1 MSGGLWA
8 NTMRILHVAAEIYP
22 LVKTGGLADV
32 VAALPAALVKRG
44 LDVRILLPGLPGILS
59 GMTELEPLIRIG
71 PAFGA
76 AVVTLRC
83 GRLPGSGLLAYVV
96 DAPFLYHRQG
106 SAYVGPDG
114 RDWSDN
120 HRRFGLLGWIAA
132 HLAAGELDPDWCPDV
147 IHAHDWHAGLA
158 PLYIAQNPWL
168 KTATVLTIHNLAFQ
182 GNFPLDC
189 LAELALPVGRQTPP
203 GIELYGGLSFM
214 KAALIHSSRI
224 TTVSPSYAT
233 EIRTAEFG
241 YGLDGILRD
250 RGADLSGIL
259 NGVDYAVWNPAE
271 PGIASPYRADDLTGK
286 RDCKLALQVELGLSR
301 NLSAP
306 LFIVVSRL
314 FVQKGMDLLLAALP
328 DLLGEGAQLAVL
340 GAGDGELES
349 AFRQAASSHPAQVAV
364 YLGYDEALAHRFI
377 AGGDVLL
384 VPSRFE
390 PCGLTQLYALRYGT
404 LPLVRRVGGLA
415 DTVID
420 ATAENLA
427 ADRATGFVFV
437 EATSQAVSQRVR
449 EACALYRQPRAW
461 QQVQRRAMAQ
471 NFSWDD
477 SAAHYEAL
485 YRSL

>member
-1 MSGGLWA
+1 
-8 NTMRILHVAAEIYP
+8 MRILHVAAEIYP

-44 LDVRILLPGLPGILS
+44 LDVRILLPGLPGILK
-59 GMTELEPLIRIG
+59 GLTRLEPVIRIG

-76 AVVTLRC
+76 AVVTLLC
-83 GRLPGSGLLAYVV
+83 GRLPDSGLLAYVI
-96 DAPFLYHRQG
+96 DAPFLYQREG

-120 HRRFGLLGWIAA
+120 HRRFALLGWIAA
-132 HLAAGELDPDWCPDV
+132 HLAAGELDPDWCPGV

-158 PLYIAQNPWL
+158 ALYIAQNPWL

-182 GNFPLDC
+182 GNFSIDC
-189 LAELALPVGRQTPP
+189 LAELALPLGGQTPP
-203 GIELYGGLSFM
+203 GIEWHGGISFM
-214 KAALIHSSRI
+214 KAGLVHSSRI
-224 TTVSPSYAT
+224 TTVSPTYAG

-241 YGLDGILRD
+241 YGLEGVLRD

-271 PGIASPYRADDLTGK
+271 SDIASPYRADDLAGK
-286 RDCKLALQVELGLSR
+286 RACKLALQVELGLSR
-301 NLSAP
+301 DAAGP
-306 LFIVVSRL
+306 LLVVVSRL

-340 GAGDGELES
+340 GAGDEDLET
-349 AFRQAASSHPAQVAV
+349 AFRQAASSHPGSVAV
-364 YLGYDEALAHRFI
+364 SVGYDEALAHRFI

-415 DTVID
+415 DTVVD
-420 ATAENLA
+420 ASAENLA
-427 ADRATGFVFV
+427 SDLATGFVFADASS
-437 EATSQAVSQRVR
+437 EALGSCIR
-449 EACALYRQPRAW
+449 EACALYRQPLAW

-485 YRSL
+485 NRSL

>member
-1 MSGGLWA
+1 
-8 NTMRILHVAAEIYP
+8 MRILHVAAEIYP

-44 LDVRILLPGLPGILS
+44 LDVRILLPGLPGILN
-59 GMTELEPLIRIG
+59 GMTPLEPLIRIG
-71 PAFGA
+71 PVFGA
-76 AVVTLRC
+76 AVVTLRR

-96 DAPFLYHRQG
+96 DAPFLYQRQG
-106 SAYVGPDG
+106 STYVGPDG

-120 HRRFGLLGWIAA
+120 HRRFALLGWIAA
-132 HLAAGELDPDWCPDV
+132 HLAAGELDPDWRPDL

-158 PLYIAQNPWL
+158 ALYIAQNPWL

-182 GNFPLDC
+182 GNFSIDC
-189 LAELALPVGRQTPP
+189 LAELVLPVGQQTPP
-203 GIELYGGLSFM
+203 GIELHGGISFM
-214 KAALIHSSRI
+214 KAALVHSSRI
-224 TTVSPSYAT
+224 TTVSPTYAR

-241 YGLDGILRD
+241 YGLEGVLRD

-271 PGIASPYRADDLTGK
+271 SDIASPYQADDLAGK
-286 RDCKLALQVELGLSR
+286 RACKLALQVELGLAR
-301 NLSAP
+301 DAVGP
-306 LFIVVSRL
+306 LLVVVSRL

-328 DLLGEGAQLAVL
+328 DLLGEGIQLAVL
-340 GAGDGELES
+340 GAGDEDLETG
-349 AFRQAASSHPAQVAV
+349 FRQAAASHPGHVAV
-364 YLGYDEALAHRFI
+364 YVGYDEALAHRFI

-415 DTVID
+415 DTVIN
-420 ATAENLA
+420 ASAENLA
-427 ADRATGFVFV
+427 SDLATGFVFV
-437 EATSQAVSQRVR
+437 DATSEAVGSCIR
-449 EACALYRQPRAW
+449 EACALYRQPLAW

-477 SAAHYEAL
+477 SAAHYESL
-485 YRSL
+485 YRSP